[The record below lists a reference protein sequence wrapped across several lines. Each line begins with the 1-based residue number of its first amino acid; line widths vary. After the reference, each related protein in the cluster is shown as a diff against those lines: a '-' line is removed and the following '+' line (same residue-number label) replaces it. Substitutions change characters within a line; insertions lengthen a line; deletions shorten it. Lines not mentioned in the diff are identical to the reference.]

1 MTNTPPSG
9 DTTTTQTRLTLRPA
23 VARTANELQFAILH
37 SPNHA
42 KSTQARATLATLR
55 KYASVPLEDQPLAM
69 EEVLLTLEPP
79 LSENELGRRNAPSP
93 SEAAAF
99 HALVMF
105 GIHMQSATTEAHV
118 EGQSF
123 ARACGRFFAQSES
136 QSTKPRFDA
145 MLVSRDEASRL
156 IHIRSLITLLR
167 GAKIGFDYGQ
177 FAQDL
182 RTLNARTST
191 QAEQN
196 RRQGVLLRWGR
207 DFATG
212 AFSKST
218 QSTKS

>member
-1 MTNTPPSG
+1 MTNTSTSTDYPSTSTG
-9 DTTTTQTRLTLRPA
+9 PTLRQA
-23 VARTANELQFAILH
+23 VARTANDLQFAILR
-37 SPNHA
+37 SPNHSQSA
-42 KSTQARATLATLR
+42 QARATLARLR
-55 KYASVPLEDQPLAM
+55 KYASVPLNDQPLAL
-69 EEVLLTLEPP
+69 EEVLLSLHPP
-79 LSENELGRRNAPSP
+79 LSEKELGRGNAPSA
-93 SEAAAF
+93 SESAAF

-105 GIHMQSATTEAHV
+105 GIHMQSATTDAHV

-182 RTLNARTST
+182 RILSARTST
-191 QAEQN
+191 QADQN

-207 DFATG
+207 DFAAG
-212 AFSKST
+212 AFVKST
-218 QSTKS
+218 KATES

>member
-1 MTNTPPSG
+1 MTNTTSST
-9 DTTTTQTRLTLRPA
+9 DTPRIQSRPTLRPA
-23 VARTANELQFAILH
+23 VAETVKNLQRDLLH

-42 KSTQARATLATLR
+42 KNAQARATLANLR
-55 KYASVPLEDQPLAM
+55 KYASAPLHEQPLAL
-69 EEVLLTLEPP
+69 EEVLLILQPP
-79 LSENELGRRNAPSP
+79 LSDNELGKGRAPSP

-99 HALVMF
+99 YALGMF
-105 GIHMQSATTEAHV
+105 GIHMQSATTDAHV

-156 IHIRSLITLLR
+156 IHIRSLIMLLR

-182 RTLNARTST
+182 RTLNAQTST
-191 QAEQN
+191 QSEMN
-196 RRQGVLLRWGR
+196 RRQGVLLQWGR

-212 AFSKST
+212 AFTKST
-218 QSTKS
+218 QSSDS

>member
-1 MTNTPPSG
+1 MTNTTSST
-9 DTTTTQTRLTLRPA
+9 DTPRIQSRPTLRPA
-23 VARTANELQFAILH
+23 VAETVKNLQRDLLH

-42 KSTQARATLATLR
+42 KNAQARATLANLR
-55 KYASVPLEDQPLAM
+55 KYASAPLHEQPLAL
-69 EEVLLTLEPP
+69 EEVLLILQPP
-79 LSENELGRRNAPSP
+79 LSESELGKGHAPSP

-99 HALVMF
+99 YALVMF
-105 GIHMQSATTEAHV
+105 GIHMQSATTDAHV

-145 MLVSRDEASRL
+145 MLVSRDEESRL
-156 IHIRSLITLLR
+156 IHIRSLVTLLR

-182 RTLNARTST
+182 RTLNAQTST
-191 QAEQN
+191 QSEMN

-212 AFSKST
+212 AFTK
-218 QSTKS
+218 STKSSDS

>member
-1 MTNTPPSG
+1 MTNTPNNTDSPSAATG
-9 DTTTTQTRLTLRPA
+9 PTLRTS
-23 VARTANELQFAILH
+23 VARTVSELQHAVLRSPSH
-37 SPNHA
+37 SQTA
-42 KSTQARATLATLR
+42 QARATLARLR
-55 KYASVPLEDQPLAM
+55 KYASVPLNDQPLAL
-69 EEVLLTLEPP
+69 EEVLLSLHPP
-79 LSENELGRRNAPSP
+79 LSENELGRGNAPSA
-93 SEAAAF
+93 SESAAF

-105 GIHMQSATTEAHV
+105 GIHMQSATTDAHV
-118 EGQSF
+118 ESQSF

-182 RTLNARTST
+182 RTLSARTST
-191 QAEQN
+191 QADQN

-212 AFSKST
+212 AFNKST
-218 QSTKS
+218 KTTEA

>member
-1 MTNTPPSG
+1 MTNTPPST
-9 DTTTTQTRLTLRPA
+9 DTPTTQTRPTLRPA
-23 VARTANELQFAILH
+23 VARTANEIQSAILH

-42 KSTQARATLATLR
+42 KSAQARATLATLR
-55 KYASVPLEDQPLAM
+55 KYAAVTLKDQPLAL
-69 EEVLLTLEPP
+69 EEVLLALQPP
-79 LSENELGRRNAPSP
+79 LSDNELGRSDAPSP

-123 ARACGRFFAQSES
+123 SRACGRFFAQSES

-167 GAKIGFDYGQ
+167 GAKLGFDYGQ

-212 AFSKST
+212 AFTKHT
-218 QSTKS
+218 QPTES

>member
-1 MTNTPPSG
+1 MTNTPPSP
-9 DTTTTQTRLTLRPA
+9 DARAEHSKPTLRAA
-23 VARTANELQFAILH
+23 VARTASDLQFGILH

-42 KSTQARATLATLR
+42 TSAQARARLAMLR
-55 KYASVPLEDQPLAM
+55 KYASVPLKDQPLAL
-69 EEVLLTLEPP
+69 EEVLMTLQPP
-79 LSENELGRRNAPSP
+79 LSAEELGKGKDPSP

-99 HALVMF
+99 YALTMF
-105 GIHMQSATTEAHV
+105 GTHMQSATTDAHV

-145 MLVSRDEASRL
+145 MLVSRDEDSRL

-167 GAKIGFDYGQ
+167 GAKLGFDYGQ

-182 RTLNARTST
+182 RTLNARTSS
-191 QAEQN
+191 QSEQD
-196 RRQGVLLRWGR
+196 RRQGVLLKWGR

-212 AFSKST
+212 TYSKST
-218 QSTKS
+218 TSSES